1 MFETWWIAAKYWSLF
16 ETASFLLG
24 DSLVAVVRV
33 LEKERMSGRVWVWVL
48 VLGLGV
54 FVLQRRRKC
63 WVSLSFED

>member
-33 LEKERMSGRVWVWVL
+33 LEKERMSGRVWVWDLVL
-48 VLGLGV
+48 VLGV
-54 FVLQRRRKC
+54 FVL
-63 WVSLSFED
+63 